1 MRRRITLLLAAL
13 PLILT
18 IGWAAAG
25 AALAGGGCHPS
36 GAAPMAASEGASA
49 VIRIDGCMFGPSV
62 ARVPVGTEVRWLNPT
77 KSSHDVVGKDHEW
90 GTDLLDSGA
99 SFSHRFARPGVYP
112 YSCSLH
118 PGMAGV
124 VVVGQRL
131 AAAAEV
137 AADDIAPVAAT
148 TPIEPAAQPAS
159 PLPWLATGGLGL
171 LVGLVIGAAIVGR
184 RSDPA

>member
-1 MRRRITLLLAAL
+1 MRRRVAVLLAAL

-18 IGWAAAG
+18 VALAAAG

-49 VIRIDGCMFGPSV
+49 VISIDGCMFGPSV
-62 ARVPVGTEVRWLNPT
+62 TRVPVGTEVRWLNPT
-77 KSSHDVVGKDHEW
+77 KSSHDVVGRDHEW
-90 GTDLLDSGA
+90 GTDQLASGA

-124 VVVGQRL
+124 VVVGQTVV
-131 AAAAEV
+131 AAAEV
-137 AADDIAPVAAT
+137 AADDIAQVAAAAPT
-148 TPIEPAAQPAS
+148 EPAAEPAAA
-159 PLPWLATGGLGL
+159 LPWLATGGLGL
-171 LVGLVIGAAIVGR
+171 LAGLAIGAAIVR
-184 RSDPA
+184 RRTDPA